1 MSAPAPKRELEGK
14 IASPVSTP
22 KKAKTQARLDWELS
36 FWSDYWPRKAG
47 NEFWI
52 PPPNHDDPLTP
63 ASPFGNPNRPFTYA
77 ETENIGHF
85 GHTTHAPPPSPLADL
100 EPEAANEVLDR
111 VRVYAHKLPGEW
123 DVPRDRR
130 KWDDRWAVPAFAA
143 AFAAVHRRAPSL
155 VRCGVDQN
163 SPPPSPGYSPTS
175 TSPVSI
181 ATDKRAWELPTS
193 RKAVT

>member
-1 MSAPAPKRELEGK
+1 M
-14 IASPVSTP
+14 
-22 KKAKTQARLDWELS
+22 
-36 FWSDYWPRKAG
+36 
-47 NEFWI
+47 
-52 PPPNHDDPLTP
+52 
-63 ASPFGNPNRPFTYA
+63 
-77 ETENIGHF
+77 
-85 GHTTHAPPPSPLADL
+85 
-100 EPEAANEVLDR
+100 LDR